1 MIDQPQPRHAESV
14 ERGRVAKRVTLIGAL
29 VNVLLATMKVI
40 VGWLG
45 QSAALLADGIHSFSD
60 LASDVLVWLAAK
72 HAQDEADANHPYGHG
87 RIETLATGGLGLL
100 LIAVAIGIAVDG
112 GQRLFKP
119 ERLAAPAAFTLIAA
133 LVSIAVKELL
143 YRYTEAAA
151 RRINSTM
158 LRANAWHH
166 RTDAISSVVVVIG
179 ILGATNGVAYLDS
192 VAAIVVAAMVGR
204 IGFTLSWDAFQELI
218 DHGLDEQRVQRIR
231 ELITAVSGV
240 QDLHRLRTRRM
251 GSEALADVH
260 VIVNPRITVSEGHQI
275 GEAVRERLAAQIKE
289 LRDVTVHI
297 DPEDD
302 EQRPQCLG
310 LPDRAAIERDVA
322 MQVART
328 SYPGS
333 LPRRLG
339 VCPVQL
345 HYLAGRVDIDVTLDL
360 EAVAD
365 LAQARGIAIDLK
377 RRLEKIDYV
386 GSVVIQYRH
395 TH

>member
-158 LRANAWHH
+158 LRSVLAW
-166 RTDAISSVVVVIG
+166 
-179 ILGATNGVAYLDS
+179 LLDS
-192 VAAIVVAAMVGR
+192 
-204 IGFTLSWDAFQELI
+204 
-218 DHGLDEQRVQRIR
+218 
-231 ELITAVSGV
+231 
-240 QDLHRLRTRRM
+240 
-251 GSEALADVH
+251 
-260 VIVNPRITVSEGHQI
+260 
-275 GEAVRERLAAQIKE
+275 
-289 LRDVTVHI
+289 
-297 DPEDD
+297 
-302 EQRPQCLG
+302 
-310 LPDRAAIERDVA
+310 
-322 MQVART
+322 
-328 SYPGS
+328 
-333 LPRRLG
+333 
-339 VCPVQL
+339 
-345 HYLAGRVDIDVTLDL
+345 
-360 EAVAD
+360 
-365 LAQARGIAIDLK
+365 
-377 RRLEKIDYV
+377 
-386 GSVVIQYRH
+386 
-395 TH
+395 